1 MGVHEACTWRVQ
13 TQHRISQGSFLAI
26 NLPSY
31 MYEHGAHPDAAAIG
45 MTTQIS
51 LAFHESMTEHDLVA
65 SLGVGLGCCQ
75 LGRDL
80 DLDGNKVD
88 LRVGR

>member
-1 MGVHEACTWRVQ
+1 VGVHEACTWRVQ

-45 MTTQIS
+45 MTTQKH
-51 LAFHESMTEHDLVA
+51 L
-65 SLGVGLGCCQ
+65 LGLP
-75 LGRDL
+75 
-80 DLDGNKVD
+80 
-88 LRVGR
+88 